1 MVVERKGDVEI
12 AHLRNVALGDVTG
25 NGVAVTRGVA
35 AGDRVV
41 VTGASLLVDGDPVRV
56 IP

>member
-1 MVVERKGDVEI
+1 
-12 AHLRNVALGDVTG
+12 VTG